1 MSDMSVKNRHDNE
14 YVREL
19 FKVCGWHSWDL
30 FLQAVT
36 IACSRERGTVER
48 IRQLNQADIR
58 MAWEHDQ
65 QQGSVN

>member
-1 MSDMSVKNRHDNE
+1 MASRSRYDNDE
-14 YVREL
+14 VREL
-19 FKVCGWHSWDL
+19 FRLCGWHSWDL

-36 IACSRERGTVER
+36 IACSGEAGTVER
-48 IRQLNQADIR
+48 IKQLNEADIR